1 MMTSDNELDY
11 LAVRVAQA
19 RRLADGTE
27 DPGARMAHLA
37 MAKAY
42 TATIAAARQMPAP
55 KMPECRGPAEI

>member
-1 MMTSDNELDY
+1 MMTSDDELDY
-11 LAVRVAQA
+11 LAVRAAQA

-42 TATIAAARQMPAP
+42 GAKIAAARQTQA
-55 KMPECRGPAEI
+55 CRGPAEM